1 MEQNYFSFNIIPV
14 SNTDNDNRHITH
26 SKTFLM
32 LTPAPKYTG
41 LHLSQLLRVTFL
53 LSLNRPDCAL
63 LGKMS
68 GVFVKKCLLGI
79 KGKERPQHAETL
91 WNRNAET
98 LLSNA
103 LFNWGIPLKW
113 PRQDPLLF
121 FFDVLL
127 MDLCVYQQFGNV
139 RALLFCLAHSF
150 FLSVFQVVYL
160 QQAEVNR
167 EKVSLMDQSSVDG
180 VQDMSMLAELHEAA
194 IMHNLHQ
201 RYQKD
206 CIYVRI
212 LQTLDLTMLH
222 ETSYYCMQQKLFKNT
237 SVSWVFSLRPLKNNK
252 NFTFLLF

>member
-121 FFDVLL
+121 FWCTTHGSV
-127 MDLCVYQQFGNV
+127 CISAVWECESSV
-139 RALLFCLAHSF
+139 ILFSPL

-167 EKVSLMDQSSVDG
+167 EKVSLMDQSSIDG

>member
-121 FFDVLL
+121 FWCTTHGSVCISAVWECESSVILFSPLFL
-127 MDLCVYQQFGNV
+127 S
-139 RALLFCLAHSF
+139 FCLSGGVPAAGGGEQGKGVLNGPEQRWWSAGHVHVGRASWGRHHA
-150 FLSVFQVVYL
+150 QP
-160 QQAEVNR
+160 
-167 EKVSLMDQSSVDG
+167 SSAVP
-180 VQDMSMLAELHEAA
+180 ERLHLCKNLTDTWP
-194 IMHNLHQ
+194 HNAPW
-201 RYQKD
+201 
-206 CIYVRI
+206 
-212 LQTLDLTMLH
+212 DL
-222 ETSYYCMQQKLFKNT
+222 
-237 SVSWVFSLRPLKNNK
+237 
-252 NFTFLLF
+252 LLLYATKII